1 MSYPT
6 QVVEAVEALEDIR
19 ATLFDLQSD
28 AGEGHPTPMAEN
40 APGSPVAAVT
50 LGCQPG
56 RHPPPHKIS
65 LPPSL

>member
-1 MSYPT
+1 M
-6 QVVEAVEALEDIR
+6 AHALS
-19 ATLFDLQSD
+19 APYCAPFTPLALFDLQSD